1 MIAGTCLMILLTLWK
16 KMPARKDISKILVIG
31 SGPIVIGQA
40 CEFDYS
46 GSQACKAL
54 KEEGFEVILINSN
67 PATSMTDPEFA
78 DKTYIEPISSVIVK
92 KIIEKEKPDAIL
104 PTMGGQTALN
114 VIRELN
120 NEKYFDTSPIKILG
134 ASPRSIDVA
143 EDRELFAQ
151 AMKEINLETPFSII
165 VDDKSDLKKTSNE
178 VEYPIIMRPFYTLG
192 GTGGGIVSNKDEFCS
207 KVQNAIDL
215 SPVKKT
221 LVEESLIGWKEFEF
235 EVVRDRKDNSI
246 IICSIEN
253 LDPMG
258 VHTGDSITIAPALT
272 LTDKEYQELR
282 NQSMAI
288 LKKIGVET
296 GGSNVQFALNPLNG
310 RILVIEMNPRVSR
323 SSALASKATGFPIA
337 KIAALLAVGYT
348 LDELKNDITRVTP
361 ASFEPV
367 IDYIV
372 TKIPKFNFEKFNG
385 TPLELNTAMKS
396 VGEIM
401 SIGRTFKESILKAL
415 YSIESE
421 TYGFEKNHSLLNIKD
436 EELKEELS
444 KQRPDRLLL
453 VAESIRRGFDL
464 NEINKL
470 TFIDLFF
477 LREIKEIV
485 ETEKNIIRK
494 DGNLDKEFL
503 ISVKNLGFSN
513 QNIANLSK
521 VPLKEIFKKMEIFNI
536 KNVFKR
542 VDTCGNEFNSST
554 AYLYSTFEKE
564 NNSYSCE
571 ARPENKKKIII
582 LGSGPNR
589 IGQGIEFDY
598 CCVQAVK
605 AFKKLGYQTIMINCN
620 PETVSTDYDTSD
632 KLYFEPLD
640 FEFVKNIIDKENED
654 GKVEGIVVQFGGQ
667 TPLRI
672 ANKLKE
678 YDYKIL
684 GTSFDA
690 IDISEDRERFQK
702 LISKIG
708 LKQPKSD
715 ISLGTKELLSK
726 CSKLSFPILLRPSY
740 VIGGRMMEKMNDL
753 NDVKD
758 YIDQNYWALENNAI
772 LIDEF
777 LKEATEVDVDILR
790 DSQGSVMIAGIME
803 HIEEAGIH
811 SGDSA
816 CSIPTFSLNKD
827 IINQIKDFT
836 YNLANSLKTIGLM
849 NVQFAVKNDQIFI
862 LEANPRAS
870 RTIPFL
876 AKALGIP
883 FIRIAASLIAGNQL
897 SKELMDIDTNKLPYF
912 AIKEAVFPF
921 NKFPNTDVILGPE
934 MKSTGEVMG
943 IDEDFDMAFFKSQLA
958 AGQKISNIKNIF
970 ISVKNEDKQPILKIV
985 EELVSFKFNIF
996 TTKGTYLFLKENN
1009 ILSNVINKVQ
1019 EGSPHIV
1026 EYLNQGKIDLV
1037 INTTENKQAIRDSFT
1052 IRRTAVDLNV
1062 PYYTNLRSAK
1072 ILCKSIIKLQNNNL
1086 EVKPIQKH
1094 HIYRFKNSFEFY

>member
-1 MIAGTCLMILLTLWK
+1 
-16 KMPARKDISKILVIG
+16 MPARKDISKILVIG

-54 KEEGFEVILINSN
+54 KQEGYEVILINSN
-67 PATSMTDPEFA
+67 PATIMTDPEFA
-78 DKTYIEPISSVIVK
+78 DKTFIEPINSEIVK
-92 KIIEKEKPDAIL
+92 KIIIEEKPDAIL

-151 AMKEINLETPFSII
+151 AMEEINLETPFSII
-165 VDDKSDLKKTSNE
+165 VDDKSDLEKISHE
-178 VEYPIIMRPFYTLG
+178 VQYPIIMRPFYTLG
-192 GTGGGIVSNKDEFCS
+192 GTGGGIVNNQIEFCA

-235 EVVRDRKDNSI
+235 EVVRDHKDNSI

-272 LTDKEYQELR
+272 LTDKEYQDLR
-282 NQSMAI
+282 NQSIAI

-296 GGSNVQFALNPLNG
+296 GGSNVQFALNPSNG

-337 KIAALLAVGYT
+337 KIAALLAVGYS
-348 LDELKNDITRVTP
+348 LDELDNDITKVTP

-421 TYGFEKNHSLLNIKD
+421 TYGFEKNHSLLNIKN
-436 EELKEELS
+436 EELKEELA

-453 VAESIRRGFDL
+453 VAESIRRDFTL
-464 NEINKL
+464 SEINTL
-470 TFIDLFF
+470 TFIDMFF
-477 LREIKEIV
+477 LREIKQIIDIEKDIV
-485 ETEKNIIRK
+485 KK
-494 DGNLDKEFL
+494 DGDLDEEFL
-503 ISVKNLGFSN
+503 TYIKSMGFSS
-513 QNIANLSK
+513 QHIANLSK
-521 VPLKEIFKKMEIFNI
+521 LSLRDVFQKLEHFNI
-536 KNVFKR
+536 KNIFKR
-542 VDTCGNEFNSST
+542 VDTCGNEFDSST

-564 NNSYSCE
+564 INSFSCE

-605 AFKKLGYQTIMINCN
+605 AFKKLGFQTIMINCN

-640 FEFVKNIIDKENED
+640 FEFVKNIIDKENEI
-654 GKVEGIVVQFGGQ
+654 GEVSGIVVQFGGQ

-690 IDISEDRERFQK
+690 IDISEDREKFQK
-702 LISKIG
+702 LIFEIG

-715 ISLGTKELLSK
+715 ISIGTKELLNKSE
-726 CSKLSFPILLRPSY
+726 KLNFPILLRPSY
-740 VIGGRMMEKMNDL
+740 VIGGRMMEKMNNL
-753 NDVKD
+753 SDVKD
-758 YIDQNYWALENNAI
+758 YIDQNYWALENNVI

-777 LKEATEVDVDILR
+777 LKDATEVDVDILR
-790 DSQGSVMIAGIME
+790 DNQGSVMIAGIME

-816 CSIPTFSLNKD
+816 CSIPTFSLNKNT
-827 IINQIKDFT
+827 INEIKKFT
-836 YNLANSLKTIGLM
+836 INLANSLQTIGLM
-849 NVQFAVKNDQIFI
+849 NVQYAVKDDEIYI

-876 AKALGIP
+876 AKAIGIP
-883 FIRIAASLIAGNQL
+883 FIRIAASLIAGNTIN
-897 SKELMDIDTNKLPYF
+897 KELLKIDTNVLPYY

-943 IDEDFDMAFFKSQLA
+943 IDKDFDMAFLKSQLA
-958 AGQKISNIKNIF
+958 AGQRINNIKNIF
-970 ISVKNEDKQPILKIV
+970 ISVKDDDKEAILAIV
-985 EELVSFKFNIF
+985 KELSEYEFNIY
-996 TTKGTYLFLKENN
+996 TTKGTNLFLKKNN
-1009 ILSNVINKVQ
+1009 INSIVINKVV

-1026 EYLNQGKIDLV
+1026 EYLSQSKIDLV

-1072 ILCKSIIKLQNNNL
+1072 ILCKSIIKLKNTDL

-1094 HIYRFKNSFEFY
+1094 HIYSNKNLFEF